1 MDQSLRIKKKIDFR
15 SFIKLG
21 LSLIAL
27 VLTLSILSPLEAQNF
42 PNRPVTMV
50 VPFTPGSGVDLTAR
64 AIQPYAEKALGV
76 SIVIDNV
83 PGADSRIGTAKI
95 YKANPNGYTIGI
107 HGFPV
112 PIIHQYLFDVSY
124 KPLDFS
130 FIYAWALAPMLLFVS
145 EDNWKNFDDFLLD
158 AKKRPMSIGVAG
170 YGSVV
175 HVLAMAAAK
184 KMNLKFK
191 YIPFSGSKEGFTALA
206 GKHIDANIGSTD
218 AALGMVQGKLVRP
231 ILVWS
236 FHPEPNF
243 PDVPLSTT
251 YNLPTVVQMRGVFG
265 PPKIP
270 EDRVQV
276 LEKAFSQ
283 AAADPKVVEWAK
295 TRGVDLVSLNA
306 KQFQQEV
313 EKQQA
318 VVKEYKDLLVKT
330 P

>member
-1 MDQSLRIKKKIDFR
+1 MLFR
-15 SFIKLG
+15 S
-21 LSLIAL
+21 
-27 VLTLSILSPLEAQNF
+27 
-42 PNRPVTMV
+42 
-50 VPFTPGSGVDLTAR
+50 
-64 AIQPYAEKALGV
+64 
-76 SIVIDNV
+76 
-83 PGADSRIGTAKI
+83 
-95 YKANPNGYTIGI
+95 
-107 HGFPV
+107 
-112 PIIHQYLFDVSY
+112 
-124 KPLDFS
+124 
-130 FIYAWALAPMLLFVS
+130 FVS
-145 EDNWKNFDDFLLD
+145 EDSWKNFDDFLLE
-158 AKKRPMSIGVAG
+158 AKKRSMSIGIAG

-175 HVLAMAAAK
+175 HVLAMAAEK

-236 FHPEPNF
+236 FHSEPNF

-251 YNLPTVVQMRGVFG
+251 YNLPTLVQIRGVFG
-265 PPKIP
+265 PPNISD
-270 EDRVQV
+270 DRVRV
-276 LEKAFSQ
+276 LEKAFSR
-283 AAADPKVVEWAK
+283 AATDPKLVEWAK

-318 VVKEYKDLLVKT
+318 VVKDYKDLLVKA